1 MDPFSHLLLG
11 YLLGFGLWGASGL
24 QYVIAAAIA
33 GALPDADVALY
44 PLSKRFPL
52 LRHRGASHS
61 ILGVTVIAA
70 VGMLVVP
77 YAMGQLLGPFFAAGP
92 LWKFFVSLEVG
103 GLSHVLLDSM
113 DHWSVPIF
121 APFSEREYRFDADR
135 IVNVGSM
142 AFTVI
147 AYGLLL
153 EERGRAPVWLWS
165 LTSWLLLALAVGYIA
180 LRLLVRWRAGV
191 AQRRLGF
198 RRVIPQAN
206 PFKFLFVAE
215 EPVADGRRLRVA
227 TYRLLRGTIVNP
239 RAVELG
245 TDPGPSSRVRTEQEA
260 ISRSYV
266 PSLRANWTLGETLH
280 FAEVRAT
287 PDAFEVFWYS
297 LEFNFMGRAAGV
309 LARVEAA
316 DGKVVTKNV
325 WRNPARVFA
334 SDDRMALRTR
344 N

>member
-191 AQRRLGF
+191 AASTGIPAGHTSGEPVQIPLRRRGARGRWKAAAGGHVPTLARDYRQPPGRRARNGSGAVEPGSDRARGNLPELCTLPQSELDARRDPPF
-198 RRVIPQAN
+198 RR
-206 PFKFLFVAE
+206 
-215 EPVADGRRLRVA
+215 
-227 TYRLLRGTIVNP
+227 GTS
-239 RAVELG
+239 
-245 TDPGPSSRVRTEQEA
+245 DP
-260 ISRSYV
+260 
-266 PSLRANWTLGETLH
+266 
-280 FAEVRAT
+280 
-287 PDAFEVFWYS
+287 
-297 LEFNFMGRAAGV
+297 
-309 LARVEAA
+309 
-316 DGKVVTKNV
+316 
-325 WRNPARVFA
+325 
-334 SDDRMALRTR
+334 
-344 N
+344 

>member
-52 LRHRGASHS
+52 LRHRGVSHS
-61 ILGVTVIAA
+61 ILGVTVIAG
-70 VGMLVVP
+70 VGTFAVP
-77 YAMGQLLGPFFAAGP
+77 YAMGQLLGPVFATGP

-142 AFTVI
+142 AFTVV

-153 EERGRAPVWLWS
+153 DEHGRAPVWLWS

-180 LRLLVRWRAGV
+180 TRLLVRWRAGI
-191 AQRRLGF
+191 AGRRLGF
-198 RRVIPQAN
+198 PRVIPQAN
-206 PFKFLFVAE
+206 PLRFLFVAE
-215 EPVADGRRLRVA
+215 ETLPDGKRLRVA
-227 TYRLLRGTIVNP
+227 TYRLLRGTIVNS
-239 RAVELG
+239 RTVELG
-245 TDPGPSSRVRTEQEA
+245 RDPGSSNPVRTEREA
-260 ISRSYV
+260 ISRSYG
-266 PSLRANWTLGETLH
+266 PALSASWTLGETLH
-280 FAEVRAT
+280 FAEARTT

-316 DGKVVTKNV
+316 DGKVVTKNM
-325 WRNPARVFA
+325 WRNPARIFTLH
-334 SDDRMALRTR
+334 DRAAGTPRT
-344 N
+344 